1 LGQEQ
6 DLEKRDVS
14 MLSLMAQTLQSIDE
28 KRADLPAMITVMS
41 LFTLMSVVNM
51 AQDVAKGTG
60 TGTGTGGNDV
70 LGMLTGMLS
79 QGKPGPEMLTSLLQQ
94 SGKKVSPQMLSTLLS
109 MVGEVAQK
117 EEKPKPKPS
126 EGRQSRG

>member
-1 LGQEQ
+1 MGQEQ

-14 MLSLMAQTLQSIDE
+14 ILSLMAQTLHSIDE

-51 AQDVAKGTG
+51 AQDVAKG

-117 EEKPKPKPS
+117 EKKPKPKPS

>member
-1 LGQEQ
+1 MGQEQ

-14 MLSLMAQTLQSIDE
+14 ILSLMAQTLHSIDE

-60 TGTGTGGNDV
+60 TGTGGNDV
-70 LGMLTGMLS
+70 LGMLNGMLS